1 MKHVLVSG
9 GSRGLGLAIIDDLLG
24 AGWRVSTCSRDRTD
38 ALDALAGTH
47 GDRLFWTR
55 ADLADADAAQG
66 VVAAAMEAAPPGM
79 PLWGLVNNAGIAREG
94 VLATFPE
101 VEIERILETNLLSA
115 FRLTRAA
122 LRTLL
127 RQDAPGRVINI
138 SSIIGLRGFTGLSAY
153 SASKAGL
160 DGMTRA
166 VAREVGRRGITV
178 NSVAPGYLE
187 TEMSAG
193 LGEAQR
199 DQVVRR
205 TPMGRLGTCDDVV
218 PLVRFLLSEESGFIT
233 GQVIAVDGG
242 GIS

>member
-1 MKHVLVSG
+1 MRHVLVTG
-9 GSRGLGLAIIDDLLG
+9 GSRGLGLAIVEDLLG
-24 AGWRVSTCSRDRTD
+24 LGWRVSTCSRQRTA
-38 ALDALAGTH
+38 ALDALADAH
-47 GDRLFWTR
+47 GDRLSWTG
-55 ADLADADAAQG
+55 ADLADAASAQAFADAAI
-66 VVAAAMEAAPPGM
+66 AAAPADL

-94 VLATFPE
+94 ILATFPE
-101 VEIERILETNLLSA
+101 VEIDRVLETNLLSA
-115 FRLTRAA
+115 FRLTRAV
-122 LRTLL
+122 LRHML
-127 RQDAPGRVINI
+127 RQGGPGRVVNI

-187 TEMSAG
+187 TDMSAG
-193 LGEAQR
+193 LGTAQR

-205 TPMGRLGTCDDVV
+205 TPMGRLGMCEDVT
-218 PLVRFLLSEESGFIT
+218 PLVRFLLSDDSRFIT

-242 GIS
+242 GIA